1 MRKRVTQPE
10 QNSRAESL
18 KQKIALQKPKQ
29 TWRKFKKRKPICK
42 RSWMPISKRLLL
54 CKKPQKRVR
63 TRILQLLAV
72 RLPRGRRPPS
82 CSRKSMISAVSS
94 TARKKKKLSSPKK
107 FTRRKNVHHSRRKRK
122 NGVKP
127 AASSGKLSVPIAPV
141 CTAPCWR
148 PSTTRRQCDLC
159 WHKSITFEQSSSLF
173 CCVR

>member
-1 MRKRVTQPE
+1 MRTRVRQPE
-10 QNSRAESL
+10 QNSRAKSL
-18 KQKIALQKPKQ
+18 KQKIARQKPKQ

-54 CKKPQKRVR
+54 CKKPQQKRVR
-63 TRILQLLAV
+63 TLIRHSLAV

-127 AASSGKLSVPIAPV
+127 AASSG
-141 CTAPCWR
+141 T
-148 PSTTRRQCDLC
+148 
-159 WHKSITFEQSSSLF
+159 
-173 CCVR
+173 